1 VTRQWRL
8 MSFGLGLLSL
18 GAVLL
23 TASCGSTK
31 TQLRVMNAVVDEP
44 NLDLLVDGTASATS
58 IAYGTSDGY
67 HSITSG
73 SRHIQIEPSGTS
85 SPLVDQ
91 NINFSS
97 GTDTTIMAA
106 NFSSSITTLVLID
119 DNSAP
124 PSGDIKLRIVNAAPS
139 IGPADVYIVSPGT
152 DINTTAPTL
161 TNLAFGAASS
171 YQSLSATNYE
181 IIFTPTAQ
189 KFLLIDSGSESFTS
203 GQVRTFVGLRI
214 YASSRPE
221 LIPKCGD
228 GETKAN

>member
-1 VTRQWRL
+1 VIRRWRL
-8 MSFGLGLLSL
+8 ISLAVGLLAL
-18 GAVLL
+18 GALLL
-23 TASCGSTK
+23 TASCGSSK

-44 NLDLLVDGTASATS
+44 NLDVLVDGTSSATN

-85 SPLVDQ
+85 SPLIDQ

-97 GTDTTIMAA
+97 GTSTTIIAA
-106 NFSSSITTLVLID
+106 NFSSSITTLVLTD

-152 DINTTAPTL
+152 DISGTGPTL
-161 TNLAFGAASS
+161 TNLAFGSASS
-171 YQSLSATNYE
+171 YQTLSATNYE

-189 KFLLIDSGSESFTS
+189 KFILIDSGSESFSS
-203 GQVRTFVGLRI
+203 GQVRTFVGLNGQFTLL
-214 YASSRPE
+214 AD
-221 LIPKCGD
+221 L
-228 GETKAN
+228 N